1 MMISIPLI
9 KEELNGYFDYKHTFF
24 IHTGTGKVFLQKEFN
39 SLM

>member
-9 KEELNGYFDYKHTFF
+9 KEELNSHFDQKHTFF
-24 IHTGTGKVFLQKEFN
+24 IHIEIGKVFLKKEFN